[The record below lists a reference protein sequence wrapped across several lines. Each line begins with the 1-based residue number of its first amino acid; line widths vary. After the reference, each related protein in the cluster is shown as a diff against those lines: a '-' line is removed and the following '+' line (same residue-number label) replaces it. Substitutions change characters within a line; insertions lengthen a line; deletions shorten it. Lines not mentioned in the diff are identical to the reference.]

1 MSSGTRLSSLV
12 PSASPSKANTYQDP
26 KAQYMRT
33 ILKWRNDPVAFVKEV
48 FGVKM
53 APWQERDFKRFAD
66 PKTSR
71 MAIRAGRGVGK
82 SAWLSWVILWWHT
95 TRYPAKTACTAPTAH
110 QLEDVLW
117 GELGTW
123 LRKMPPALRM
133 NFNLKRD
140 KLEVIGIGNE
150 SFAVA
155 RTARKESPESLQ
167 GFHSESMLFV
177 IDEASAVDDLIYEV
191 GEGSMSTPGAKTIMV
206 GNPNRTSGY
215 FHDAFHKNRDKWVT
229 SKVSCL
235 DSLGPFASTEYP
247 ASVASRYGVESNTY
261 RVHVLGEFPRAEDDV
276 VMPLDL
282 VESAVDRDVSQHGKV
297 VWGLDVARYGGDR
310 TALAKRHGNTVKDKI
325 QFWRGLDTMQTTGK
339 VAAMFKE
346 TPDSD
351 KPYAIFVDVI
361 GIGAGVVDRLKELGL
376 PVVGINVAESPAV
389 RDKYARLRDELWFR
403 AREWFD
409 KRDVKVI
416 SDDELIA
423 ELTLPKYK
431 VLSSG
436 KIKVESKDEMKKRGV
451 VSCDLADSLCL
462 TFADSIFA
470 PQSSVYREIETVRWG
485 F

>member
-1 MSSGTRLSSLV
+1 
-12 PSASPSKANTYQDP
+12 
-26 KAQYMRT
+26 
-33 ILKWRNDPVAFVKEV
+33 
-48 FGVKM
+48 
-53 APWQERDFKRFAD
+53 
-66 PKTSR
+66 
-71 MAIRAGRGVGK
+71 
-82 SAWLSWVILWWHT
+82 
-95 TRYPAKTACTAPTAH
+95 
-110 QLEDVLW
+110 
-117 GELGTW
+117 
-123 LRKMPPALRM
+123 
-133 NFNLKRD
+133 
-140 KLEVIGIGNE
+140 
-150 SFAVA
+150 
-155 RTARKESPESLQ
+155 
-167 GFHSESMLFV
+167 
-177 IDEASAVDDLIYEV
+177 
-191 GEGSMSTPGAKTIMV
+191 
-206 GNPNRTSGY
+206 
-215 FHDAFHKNRDKWVT
+215 
-229 SKVSCL
+229 
-235 DSLGPFASTEYP
+235 
-247 ASVASRYGVESNTY
+247 
-261 RVHVLGEFPRAEDDV
+261 
-276 VMPLDL
+276 MPLDL

-416 SDDELIA
+416 ADDELIA

-470 PQSSVYREIETVRWG
+470 PQSNVYREIETVRWG